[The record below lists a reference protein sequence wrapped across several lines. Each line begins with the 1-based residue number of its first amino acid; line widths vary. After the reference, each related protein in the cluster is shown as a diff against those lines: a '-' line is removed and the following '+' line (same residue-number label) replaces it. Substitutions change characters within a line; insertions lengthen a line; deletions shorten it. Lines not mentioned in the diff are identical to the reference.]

1 MTPPPRLSYEEK
13 ERRHWSAFWS
23 EVPAW
28 ARTAIIALGAAAG
41 SSYVSAS
48 PKDLPA
54 QVQAIELKNVRIE
67 TQLDS
72 MQKQLDRMERLLER
86 RLGPSAARSMR
97 SEVES

>member
-1 MTPPPRLSYEEK
+1 MTPPPRNYEER
-13 ERRHWSAFWS
+13 ERRHWAAFWQ
-23 EVPAW
+23 EVPPW
-28 ARTAIIALGAAAG
+28 AKTAIIALGAAAG
-41 SSYVSAS
+41 TSYISAS

-86 RLGPSAARSMR
+86 RLGPTAAKVLR
-97 SEVES
+97 SEVEG